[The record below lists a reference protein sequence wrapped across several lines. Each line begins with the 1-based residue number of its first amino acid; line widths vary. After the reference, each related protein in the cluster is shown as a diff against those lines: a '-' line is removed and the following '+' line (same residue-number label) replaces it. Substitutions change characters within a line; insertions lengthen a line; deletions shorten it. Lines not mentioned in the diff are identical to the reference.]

1 MRGQVGIRQR
11 TLGTMSIEEGRNV
24 QIIGSNSHTN
34 CPMSGTDPK
43 MFPPSA
49 VLMTPNGQPL
59 FVPPS
64 LVQRDRGIVASPYL
78 TQASVFY
85 SPHFISAQ
93 HLVATQQPA
102 MHQYSSAPPVIQ
114 LRANS
119 ALGNDNRGLNA
130 MHNGSSEGHSG
141 SPKAHEKEEGLT
153 LQCSMQ
159 ESVIVS
165 NPSARM
171 RKQSYTESDPATPP
185 STLVIPALSPL
196 TPRTPSTPSTPQQ
209 GIPSPG
215 EDDICVICSDK
226 ATGHHYGV
234 TSCEGC
240 KGFFKRSVQNKK
252 VYSCRNLTQDCP
264 VDKRHRNR
272 CQFCRLQK
280 CLKAGMLKE
289 AVREDR
295 TPGGKHKN
303 SSSSNNSRIKSE
315 PVAKHARKGS
325 TSSSS
330 SDYVDASPT
339 PKIPLR
345 TCPQF
350 IKELLRHEPQLQNY
364 TLDRCSGCQLEDT
377 GQRTLAHITQQ
388 AESQIMRNLEWFKRL
403 PLLHEIKEKDKRI
416 LSKSAWVELMLVN
429 LTKQSLPLNDKVRLC
444 PGQDLDFA
452 TAQATGIGDIMHR
465 VMQLTA
471 KFKELNLDHAE
482 FVCIKVIVL
491 LNPDVKGLDNQP
503 LIEQLQDKVHAS
515 LLEYN
520 NNFHPH
526 EPNRFGNILLR
537 LPELRSI
544 GSKSLERLFV
554 LSLTGQIHASD
565 SLSELLHST
574 KR

>member
-1 MRGQVGIRQR
+1 
-11 TLGTMSIEEGRNV
+11 MSIDEGRNLGTRER
-24 QIIGSNSHTN
+24 IGAA
-34 CPMSGTDPK
+34 TDPK
-43 MFPPSA
+43 MFSPGAMLVTSS
-49 VLMTPNGQPL
+49 GHPL
-59 FVPPS
+59 LVPQS
-64 LVQRDRGIVASPYL
+64 LVRSDRGIITSPYL

-85 SPHFISAQ
+85 TPHFISAQ
-93 HLVATQQPA
+93 HMVATQQPSL
-102 MHQYSSAPPVIQ
+102 HQYAPGPSLLQ

-119 ALGNDNRGLNA
+119 SLGIENHSANNLQ
-130 MHNGSSEGHSG
+130 NGFTETQSM
-141 SPKAHEKEEGLT
+141 SPKVTEKEEGRINH
-153 LQCSMQ
+153 CPVQ

-165 NPSARM
+165 NPSAKM
-171 RKQSYTESDPATPP
+171 RERSYSEPDPANAPAP
-185 STLVIPALSPL
+185 LVIPALSPL
-196 TPRTPSTPSTPQQ
+196 TPRTPSTPGTPQQ
-209 GIPSPG
+209 AVPSPG

-303 SSSSNNSRIKSE
+303 TSFPLSARIKSE
-315 PVAKHARKGS
+315 PAAKQARKSS

-330 SDYVDASPT
+330 SDHIDASPSVKT
-339 PKIPLR
+339 PTKS
-345 TCPQF
+345 CPPF
-350 IKELLRHEPQLQNY
+350 IKELLRHEPQIEKYNLSQ
-364 TLDRCSGCQLEDT
+364 CMGCQLEDT
-377 GQRTLAHITQQ
+377 GQRTLAHVTQN
-388 AESQIMRNLEWFKRL
+388 AEAQIKRNLEWFKYL
-403 PLLHEIKEKDKRI
+403 PLLHEIKESDRNV
-416 LSKSAWVELMLVN
+416 LSKSAWIELMLVN
-429 LTKQSLPLNDKVRLC
+429 LTKQSLQSHDKVRLC
-444 PGQDLDFA
+444 DGQDLDFS

-465 VMQLTA
+465 LMQLTA

-491 LNPDVKGLDNQP
+491 LNPDVKGLSDQQ
-503 LIEQLQDKVHAS
+503 LIEELQDKVHAS

-520 NNFHPH
+520 NNFHPS

-544 GSKSLERLFV
+544 GTKSLERLFM

-565 SLSELLHST
+565 SLSELLHSS